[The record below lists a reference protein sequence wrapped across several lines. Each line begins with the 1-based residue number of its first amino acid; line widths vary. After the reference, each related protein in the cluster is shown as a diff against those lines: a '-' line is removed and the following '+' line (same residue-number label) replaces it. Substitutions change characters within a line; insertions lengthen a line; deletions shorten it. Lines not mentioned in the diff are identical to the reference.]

1 MHSGQYLHA
10 HHYEKPNWHHQP
22 MWENKYKIVAQITL
36 KGQL

>member
-10 HHYEKPNWHHQP
+10 HHYEKPNWHQP